1 MGRVV
6 DGNCDVLNKKKLR
19 KKKRMVSLVKFV
31 CSLGNSQSKECKSII
46 DGYDEKTSD
55 NHL

>member
-19 KKKRMVSLVKFV
+19 KKKEDGFTGKICVL
-31 CSLGNSQSKECKSII
+31 LGKLPE
-46 DGYDEKTSD
+46 
-55 NHL
+55 